1 MEAFSEEE
9 EEEEEEIEEEEHTL
23 SDDNKTVQSRLSLAS
38 VHSNKSVQSRLSLAS
53 VHSNKTVQSRLSL
66 ASLHSLQLS
75 MSIKDGMLIDDGLP
89 SPIYLRHSIVPSR
102 PMSCSM
108 SRPTSRIPGMSRPTS
123 RLPPPS
129 IRFHHRSSLLNSYQN
144 PIDEEEATGLLSEKP
159 ILSKK
164 STEITAPDSTLENS
178 DNNNNKENNDESPD
192 TDQYDFYRNYY
203 LSDQDVFQRIEEKL
217 FLIWD
222 TVTRK
227 STWKPLAYILVNNVL
242 QIPNIAWN
250 SYLQLS
256 LRISP
261 ATIGSMNVLATL
273 MAFVGIIIYKLYF
286 LNVSWRVIYFCCVL
300 IGSFFSCL
308 QIILIFQWNFTY
320 LHIPTN
326 LPFILGDTVIGAAIG
341 GMQYLPCCIL
351 YARLCPEGSEGTS
364 YAILTTFA
372 NLTTLMGR
380 NLGNVFGHFW
390 NVSNDAMREHDY
402 DGLWKLTVLTSLIQV
417 LPLCVLFLLP
427 KNAEEVDRLVENQ
440 ERSKAFGIG
449 FLAFI
454 FAGII
459 WIFSTVLYEIFY
471 VAI

>member
-1 MEAFSEEE
+1 LDFLFSFKEDLSDEFMEGFSEEE
-9 EEEEEEIEEEEHTL
+9 EEEQEIEEEEHAP
-23 SDDNKTVQSRLSLAS
+23 SED
-38 VHSNKSVQSRLSLAS
+38 
-53 VHSNKTVQSRLSL
+53 NKTVQSRLSL

-75 MSIKDGMLIDDGLP
+75 MSIKDGMIIDDGLP
-89 SPIYLRHSIVPSR
+89 SPIYLRHSVAPSR
-102 PMSCSM
+102 PMSRLPAM
-108 SRPTSRIPGMSRPTS
+108 SRPVSRLTSRPMSRVPVYS
-123 RLPPPS
+123 
-129 IRFHHRSSLLNSYQN
+129 HRSSLLDSYQN
-144 PIDEEEATGLLSEKP
+144 PIDEEEGLLSEKP

-164 STEITAPDSTLENS
+164 STETTAPDSTLEKTNNS
-178 DNNNNKENNDESPD
+178 NNDENIDDSPD
-192 TDQYDFYRNYY
+192 TDQFDFYRNYY

-273 MAFVGIIIYKLYF
+273 MAFVGIITYKLYF
-286 LNVSWRVIYFCCVL
+286 LNVSWRVIYFSCVM
-300 IGSFFSCL
+300 IGVFFSCL
-308 QIILIFQWNFTY
+308 QIVLIFQWNFTY

-326 LPFILGDTVIGAAIG
+326 LPFILGDTVIGAAIS
-341 GMQYLPCCIL
+341 GMQYLPSCIL

-380 NLGNVFGHFW
+380 NLGNVFGRIW
-390 NVSNDAMREHDY
+390 DVSNHAMREHEY

-427 KNAEEVDRLVENQ
+427 KSAEEVDRLVENQ